1 VHGDDFNIY
10 YLVKLN
16 RKEVIFVKKS
26 ATSLEDTYSIIWVEY
41 IRGWRIIHNDHR
53 MKVPAKLIEVFD
65 VVASMKHARLPEES
79 CPEDAPPVQKISYWI
94 GILRNDNF

>member
-1 VHGDDFNIY
+1 
-10 YLVKLN
+10 
-16 RKEVIFVKKS
+16 
-26 ATSLEDTYSIIWVEY
+26 
-41 IRGWRIIHNDHR
+41 